1 MYKEEKR
8 QYVSKN
14 LLKSIF
20 YLVEVFSDNS
30 AKTLNFCTNTFE
42 ILLKKIGEV
51 VQILKKYLDV
61 FGKICPSFRHNSG
74 FCCFSGFLVTKT
86 GFLIKEKQ
94 GTVKKLSLYLCR
106 KLGMKKIMKKRTKGI
121 LKIAGISFGSLI
133 VLILIAITVAINF
146 VFTPSR
152 LTPVVLKTANQAL
165 NAKLEMKSVELTFF
179 STFPRFGLKLVDGS
193 LVSKVFSDTAW
204 QKTDSLLSFG
214 KCVVVVNPIDYL
226 INKKITL
233 NYLGLEDASVYA
245 YKSREGIA
253 NWDIV
258 ASDTTAVADTASS
271 GKTDLSGGI
280 DIRRVSLK
288 RANVIFDDRDT
299 RVYARL
305 TNAALN
311 LTASL
316 QKEHSKLAMR
326 FSNDNVLFW
335 QDGQLLV
342 NKVATDLKTSLDL
355 DRSTRTLTLND
366 ANISLNGTTFDV
378 KGTLKRDT
386 VRRALNVDIAY
397 ALHAPSLE
405 TVFNMIPES
414 VLKRESMEA
423 RGSVKMEGDVKG
435 WYGKQQMPAVT
446 LKVQIDKASA
456 KYDKLPYGIDNFTA
470 DFYAFVDL
478 MRKQPSYADLKIF
491 HFQGAHTDILAD
503 AKIMNLLED
512 PDITFNTKSKVDLT
526 ALAQAFPLQ
535 EGVTI
540 GGDLEADLRLKCRLS
555 SIKKQDLG
563 RIRLGGKLKMTNLQ
577 LRDVNKG
584 FEFASDASLN
594 FIGNDNLAARAEIN
608 KLVLQSKL
616 ANSNVEK
623 LTMSVKSTNPQDTT
637 RITDV
642 ECKFTLNRLKGNMGD
657 SLALF
662 CQKAD
667 ATVRLQ
673 PGKKN
678 PSMPQVSLSLSADT
692 MFCRAW
698 KTKMGVDRA
707 GFAVTAEKLHDSLW
721 IPKGIIG
728 FRRMRMSTPEFALP
742 IRMKKTSVTV
752 GNRMITLKNA
762 TCRVGHSDL
771 TATGAIYDL
780 YGTMKHHRPLRGKLE
795 VSSRNLDCNQLINS
809 LSFPEDTLQ
818 AEVDTTASSLELFV
832 IPKSLDFELQTNLKR
847 VKYDKMIFEDVR
859 GAVDIRNQA
868 VHLKGLSMK
877 GMDAQMNATL
887 VYRAQEKKQGYAGF
901 DFRLHK
907 INIAKLVEFAPSL
920 DTIVP
925 MLRSFQ
931 GVVDFEAAAEA
942 VLDSNLN
949 IKIPSLRSAVHIKGD
964 SLVLMDGETFAEIS
978 KMLMFK
984 NKERNMFDSISVNMT
999 IKDGNVTVYP
1009 FIVQID
1015 RYKAAVGGTQGL
1027 DMNFDY
1033 HISILKSP
1041 LPFKM
1046 GVNITGNLDKMKFKL
1061 GKAKYKDAVTSVEIR
1076 KVDSTRINMG
1086 RQIVNDF
1093 RQVMK
1098 RKPE

>member
-1 MYKEEKR
+1 
-8 QYVSKN
+8 
-14 LLKSIF
+14 
-20 YLVEVFSDNS
+20 
-30 AKTLNFCTNTFE
+30 
-42 ILLKKIGEV
+42 
-51 VQILKKYLDV
+51 
-61 FGKICPSFRHNSG
+61 
-74 FCCFSGFLVTKT
+74 
-86 GFLIKEKQ
+86 
-94 GTVKKLSLYLCR
+94 
-106 KLGMKKIMKKRTKGI
+106 MKKRTKGI

-133 VLILIAITVAINF
+133 AVVLIVIVIVTNF
-146 VFTPSR
+146 VFTPAR

-165 NAKLEMKSVELTFF
+165 NAKLDMKSVELTFF
-179 STFPRFGLKLVDGS
+179 STFPRFGLKLVDGH
-193 LVSKVFSDTAW
+193 LVSKVLNDTAW

-214 KCVVVVNPIDYL
+214 KCVVVINPLDYL
-226 INKKITL
+226 MERKVTL

-245 YKSREGIA
+245 FKNKDGIA

-258 ASDTTAVADTASS
+258 ASDTAEVEADTASAD
-271 GKTDLSGGI
+271 KQMLSGGI
-280 DIRRVSLK
+280 DIRRVALK

-305 TNAALN
+305 TNASLN

-316 QKEHSKLAMR
+316 HKEHSTLGLR
-326 FSNDNVLFW
+326 FANDNVLFW

-342 NKVATDLKTSLDL
+342 NKVATELKTSLDL
-355 DRSTRTLTLND
+355 DRRTRTLTLKD
-366 ANISLNGTTFDV
+366 ANISINGITFDV

-386 VRRALNVDIAY
+386 VQRALCIDMAY
-397 ALHAPSLE
+397 GLHAPSLE
-405 TVFNMIPES
+405 TVLNMIPES
-414 VLKRESMEA
+414 VLKREEMTA
-423 RGSVKMEGDVKG
+423 KGSVKMEGDVKG
-435 WYGKQQMPAVT
+435 WYGKEQMPAVT
-446 LKVQIDKASA
+446 LKVKIDKASA
-456 KYDKLPYGIDNFTA
+456 KYDKLPYGIDDFTA
-470 DFYAFVDL
+470 DFHAFVDL
-478 MRKQPSYADLKIF
+478 MRQQPSYADLKIF

-503 AKIMNLLED
+503 AKVTDLLGD
-512 PDITFNTKSKVDLT
+512 PDITFNTKSKADLT
-526 ALAQAFPLQ
+526 ALAKTFPLQ
-535 EGVTI
+535 DGVTI
-540 GGDLEADLRLKCRLS
+540 GGNLDADLHLKCRLS

-563 RIRLGGKLKMTNLQ
+563 RIRMAGKLELKNLS
-577 LRDVNKG
+577 LRDTNRD
-584 FEFASDASLN
+584 FEFTSDASLK
-594 FIGNDNLAARAEIN
+594 FMGNDNLAAQAEIN
-608 KLVLQSKL
+608 KLVLRSKL
-616 ANSNVEK
+616 GNSNVEK
-623 LTMSVKSTNPQDTT
+623 LTMTVKSTNPQDTT
-637 RITDV
+637 RIADM
-642 ECKFTLNRLKGNMGD
+642 ECKFLLNRLKGNMGD

-678 PSMPQVSLSLSADT
+678 PSMPQVALSLKADT
-692 MFCRAW
+692 MFCRAGQ
-698 KTKMGVDRA
+698 TKMGMDKA
-707 GFAVTAEKLHDSLW
+707 GFAVTAEKLRDSLW

-728 FRRMRMSTPEFALP
+728 FNRMKMSTPEFALP

-771 TATGAIYDL
+771 TATGVVYDL
-780 YGTMKHHRPLRGKLE
+780 YGTMKRHRPLRAKLE
-795 VSSRNLDCNQLINS
+795 ISSRNLDCNQIINS
-809 LSFPEDTLQ
+809 LNFPEDTLQ
-818 AEVDTTASSLELFV
+818 AEADTTSASLELFV
-832 IPKSLDFELQTNLKR
+832 IPKNLDFELQTNLKR
-847 VKYDKMIFEDVR
+847 VKYDNMVFEDVH

-868 VHLKGLSMK
+868 VHLKDLSMR

-887 VYRAQEKKQGYAGF
+887 VYRAREKKSGYAGF
-901 DFRLHK
+901 DFKLHK
-907 INIAKLVEFAPSL
+907 INIAKLVEFVPSL

-931 GVVDFEAAAEA
+931 GVVDFDAAAEA

-984 NKERNMFDSISVNMT
+984 NKKRNMFDSISVNMT
-999 IKDGNVTVYP
+999 VKDGNVTVYP

-1027 DMNFDY
+1027 DMNFSY

-1061 GKAKYKDAVTSVEIR
+1061 GKAKYKDAVTPVEIR

-1086 RQIVNDF
+1086 QQIVNDF
-1093 RQVMK
+1093 HRVMSW
-1098 RKPE
+1098 KPESE

>member
-1 MYKEEKR
+1 
-8 QYVSKN
+8 
-14 LLKSIF
+14 
-20 YLVEVFSDNS
+20 
-30 AKTLNFCTNTFE
+30 
-42 ILLKKIGEV
+42 
-51 VQILKKYLDV
+51 
-61 FGKICPSFRHNSG
+61 
-74 FCCFSGFLVTKT
+74 
-86 GFLIKEKQ
+86 
-94 GTVKKLSLYLCR
+94 
-106 KLGMKKIMKKRTKGI
+106 MKKRTKGI

-133 VLILIAITVAINF
+133 AVVLIVIVIVTNF
-146 VFTPSR
+146 VFTPAR

-165 NAKLEMKSVELTFF
+165 NAKLDMKSVELTFF
-179 STFPRFGLKLVDGS
+179 STFPRFGLKLVDGH
-193 LVSKVFSDTAW
+193 LVSKVLNDTAW

-214 KCVVVVNPIDYL
+214 KCVVVINPLDYL
-226 INKKITL
+226 MERKVTL

-245 YKSREGIA
+245 FKNKDGIA

-258 ASDTTAVADTASS
+258 ASDTAEGEADTASAD
-271 GKTDLSGGI
+271 KQMLSGGI
-280 DIRRVSLK
+280 DIRRVALK

-305 TNAALN
+305 TNASLN

-316 QKEHSKLAMR
+316 HKEHSTLGLR
-326 FSNDNVLFW
+326 FANDNVLFW

-342 NKVATDLKTSLDL
+342 NKVATELKTSLDL
-355 DRSTRTLTLND
+355 DRRTRTLTLKD
-366 ANISLNGTTFDV
+366 ANISINGITFDV

-386 VRRALNVDIAY
+386 VQRALCIDMAY
-397 ALHAPSLE
+397 GLHAPSLE
-405 TVFNMIPES
+405 TVLNMIPES
-414 VLKRESMEA
+414 VLKREEMTA
-423 RGSVKMEGDVKG
+423 KGSVKMEGDVKG
-435 WYGKQQMPAVT
+435 WYGKEQMPAVT
-446 LKVQIDKASA
+446 LKVKIDKASA
-456 KYDKLPYGIDNFTA
+456 KYDKLPYGIDDFTA
-470 DFYAFVDL
+470 DFHAFVDL
-478 MRKQPSYADLKIF
+478 MRQQPSYADLKIF

-503 AKIMNLLED
+503 AKVTDLLGD
-512 PDITFNTKSKVDLT
+512 PDITFNTKSKADLT
-526 ALAQAFPLQ
+526 ALAKTFPLQ
-535 EGVTI
+535 DGVTI
-540 GGDLEADLRLKCRLS
+540 GGNLDADLHLKCRLS

-563 RIRLGGKLKMTNLQ
+563 RIRMAGKLELKNLS
-577 LRDVNKG
+577 LRDTNRD
-584 FEFASDASLN
+584 FEFTSDASLK
-594 FIGNDNLAARAEIN
+594 FMGNDNLAAQAEIN
-608 KLVLQSKL
+608 KLVLRSKL
-616 ANSNVEK
+616 GNSNVEK
-623 LTMSVKSTNPQDTT
+623 LTMTVKSTNPQDTT
-637 RITDV
+637 RIADM
-642 ECKFTLNRLKGNMGD
+642 ECKFLLNRLKGNMGD

-678 PSMPQVSLSLSADT
+678 PSMPQVALSLKADT
-692 MFCRAW
+692 MFCRAGQ
-698 KTKMGVDRA
+698 TKMGMDKA
-707 GFAVTAEKLHDSLW
+707 GFAVTAEKLRDSLW

-728 FRRMRMSTPEFALP
+728 FNRMKMSTPEFALP

-771 TATGAIYDL
+771 TATGVVYDL
-780 YGTMKHHRPLRGKLE
+780 YGTMKRHRPLRAKLE
-795 VSSRNLDCNQLINS
+795 ISSRNLDCNQIINS
-809 LSFPEDTLQ
+809 LNFPEDTLQ
-818 AEVDTTASSLELFV
+818 AEADTTSASLELFV
-832 IPKSLDFELQTNLKR
+832 IPKNLDFELQTNLKR
-847 VKYDKMIFEDVR
+847 VKYDNMVFEDVH

-868 VHLKGLSMK
+868 VHLKDLSMR

-887 VYRAQEKKQGYAGF
+887 VYRAREKKSGYAGF
-901 DFRLHK
+901 DFKLHK
-907 INIAKLVEFAPSL
+907 INIAKLVEFVPSL

-931 GVVDFEAAAEA
+931 GVVDFDAAAEA

-984 NKERNMFDSISVNMT
+984 NKKRNMFDSISVNMT
-999 IKDGNVTVYP
+999 VKDGNVTVYP

-1027 DMNFDY
+1027 DMNFSY

-1061 GKAKYKDAVTSVEIR
+1061 GKAKYKDAVTPVEIR

-1086 RQIVNDF
+1086 QQIVNDF
-1093 RQVMK
+1093 HRVMS
-1098 RKPE
+1098 RKPESE

>member
-1 MYKEEKR
+1 M
-8 QYVSKN
+8 
-14 LLKSIF
+14 
-20 YLVEVFSDNS
+20 
-30 AKTLNFCTNTFE
+30 
-42 ILLKKIGEV
+42 
-51 VQILKKYLDV
+51 
-61 FGKICPSFRHNSG
+61 GKICPSFRHYSG
-74 FCCFSGFLVTKT
+74 FCCFRGFLVTKT

-106 KLGMKKIMKKRTKGI
+106 ELGMKKIMKKRTKGI

-245 YKSREGIA
+245 YKNREGIA

-366 ANISLNGTTFDV
+366 ANISLNGITFDV

-386 VRRALNVDIAY
+386 VRRTLNVDIAY

-584 FEFASDASLN
+584 FEFTSDASLN

-698 KTKMGVDRA
+698 KTKMGMDRA

-795 VSSRNLDCNQLINS
+795 ISSRNLDCNQLINS
-809 LSFPEDTLQ
+809 LNFPEDTLQ

-832 IPKSLDFELQTNLKR
+832 IPKNLDFELQTNLKR

-1061 GKAKYKDAVTSVEIR
+1061 GKAKYKDAVTPVEIR

>member
-20 YLVEVFSDNS
+20 YLAEVFSDNS

-61 FGKICPSFRHNSG
+61 LGKICPSFRHNSS
-74 FCCFSGFLVTKT
+74 FCCFRGFLVTKT

-94 GTVKKLSLYLCR
+94 STVKKLSLYLCR

-193 LVSKVFSDTAW
+193 LVSKVFCDTAW

-245 YKSREGIA
+245 YKNREGIA

-366 ANISLNGTTFDV
+366 ANISLNGITFDV

-386 VRRALNVDIAY
+386 VRRTLNVDIAY

-584 FEFASDASLN
+584 FEFTSDASLN

-698 KTKMGVDRA
+698 KTKMGMDRA

-795 VSSRNLDCNQLINS
+795 ISSRNLDCNQLINS
-809 LSFPEDTLQ
+809 LNFPEDTLQ

-1061 GKAKYKDAVTSVEIR
+1061 GKAKYKDAVTPVEIR

>member
-1 MYKEEKR
+1 M
-8 QYVSKN
+8 
-14 LLKSIF
+14 
-20 YLVEVFSDNS
+20 
-30 AKTLNFCTNTFE
+30 
-42 ILLKKIGEV
+42 
-51 VQILKKYLDV
+51 
-61 FGKICPSFRHNSG
+61 
-74 FCCFSGFLVTKT
+74 
-86 GFLIKEKQ
+86 
-94 GTVKKLSLYLCR
+94 KKLSLYLCQ

-133 VLILIAITVAINF
+133 ALILIAITVAINF

-204 QKTDSLLSFG
+204 QKTDSLLAFG

-233 NYLGLEDASVYA
+233 NYLGMEDASVYA

-258 ASDTTAVADTASS
+258 ASDTTAVADTVSS

-366 ANISLNGTTFDV
+366 ANISLNGITFDV
-378 KGTLKRDT
+378 KGTLNRDT

-423 RGSVKMEGDVKG
+423 KGSVKMEGDVKG

-456 KYDKLPYGIDNFTA
+456 KYEKLPYGIDNFTA

-584 FEFASDASLN
+584 FEFTSDASLN

-698 KTKMGVDRA
+698 KTKMGMDRA

-795 VSSRNLDCNQLINS
+795 ISSRNLDCNQLINS
-809 LSFPEDTLQ
+809 LNFPEDTLQ

-832 IPKSLDFELQTNLKR
+832 IPKNLDFELQTNLKR

-1061 GKAKYKDAVTSVEIR
+1061 GKAKYKDAVTPVEIR

>member
-1 MYKEEKR
+1 MYREEKR

-20 YLVEVFSDNS
+20 YLAEVFSDNS

-42 ILLKKIGEV
+42 ILLKEIGEV

-245 YKSREGIA
+245 YKNREGIA

-258 ASDTTAVADTASS
+258 ASDTTAVADTTSS

-366 ANISLNGTTFDV
+366 ANISLNGITFDV

-386 VRRALNVDIAY
+386 VRRTLNVDIAY

-456 KYDKLPYGIDNFTA
+456 KYEKLPYGIDNFTA

-584 FEFASDASLN
+584 FEFTSDASLN

-698 KTKMGVDRA
+698 KTKMGMDRA

-795 VSSRNLDCNQLINS
+795 ISSRNLDCNQLINS
-809 LSFPEDTLQ
+809 LNFPEDTLQ

-832 IPKSLDFELQTNLKR
+832 IPKNLDFELQTNLKR

-1061 GKAKYKDAVTSVEIR
+1061 GKAKYKDAVTPVEIR

>member
-1 MYKEEKR
+1 MYREEKR

-20 YLVEVFSDNS
+20 YLAEVFPDNS

-42 ILLKKIGEV
+42 ILLKKIGKV

-61 FGKICPSFRHNSG
+61 LGKICPSFRHYSG
-74 FCCFSGFLVTKT
+74 FCCFRGFLVTKT

-106 KLGMKKIMKKRTKGI
+106 ELGMKKIMKKRTKGI

-179 STFPRFGLKLVDGS
+179 FTFPRFGLKLVDGS

-245 YKSREGIA
+245 YKNREGIA

-366 ANISLNGTTFDV
+366 ANISLNGITFDV

-386 VRRALNVDIAY
+386 VRRTLNVDIAY

-584 FEFASDASLN
+584 FEFTSDASLN

-623 LTMSVKSTNPQDTT
+623 LTMSVKSTNSQDTT

-698 KTKMGVDRA
+698 KTKMGMDRA

-795 VSSRNLDCNQLINS
+795 ISSRNLDCNQLINS
-809 LSFPEDTLQ
+809 LNFPEDTLQ

-832 IPKSLDFELQTNLKR
+832 IPKNLDFELQTNLKR

-887 VYRAQEKKQGYAGF
+887 VYRAQEKKQGYVGF

-1061 GKAKYKDAVTSVEIR
+1061 GKAKYKDAVTPVEIR

>member
-1 MYKEEKR
+1 
-8 QYVSKN
+8 
-14 LLKSIF
+14 
-20 YLVEVFSDNS
+20 
-30 AKTLNFCTNTFE
+30 
-42 ILLKKIGEV
+42 
-51 VQILKKYLDV
+51 
-61 FGKICPSFRHNSG
+61 
-74 FCCFSGFLVTKT
+74 
-86 GFLIKEKQ
+86 
-94 GTVKKLSLYLCR
+94 
-106 KLGMKKIMKKRTKGI
+106 MKKRTKGI

-133 VLILIAITVAINF
+133 AVVLIVIVIVTNF
-146 VFTPSR
+146 VFTPAR

-165 NAKLEMKSVELTFF
+165 NAKLDMKSVELTFF
-179 STFPRFGLKLVDGS
+179 STFPRFGLKLVDGH
-193 LVSKVFSDTAW
+193 LVSKVLNDTAW

-214 KCVVVVNPIDYL
+214 KCVVVINPLDYL
-226 INKKITL
+226 MERKVTL

-245 YKSREGIA
+245 FKNKDGIA

-258 ASDTTAVADTASS
+258 ASDTAEVEADTASAD
-271 GKTDLSGGI
+271 KQMLSGGI
-280 DIRRVSLK
+280 DIRRVALK

-305 TNAALN
+305 TNASLN

-316 QKEHSKLAMR
+316 HKEHSTLGLR
-326 FSNDNVLFW
+326 FANDNVLFW

-342 NKVATDLKTSLDL
+342 NKVATELKTSLDL
-355 DRSTRTLTLND
+355 DRRTRTLTLKD
-366 ANISLNGTTFDV
+366 ANISINGITFDV

-386 VRRALNVDIAY
+386 VQRALCIDMAY
-397 ALHAPSLE
+397 GLHAPSLE
-405 TVFNMIPES
+405 TVLNMIPES
-414 VLKRESMEA
+414 VLKREEMTA
-423 RGSVKMEGDVKG
+423 KGSVKMEGDVKG
-435 WYGKQQMPAVT
+435 WYGKEQMPAVT
-446 LKVQIDKASA
+446 LKVKIDKASA
-456 KYDKLPYGIDNFTA
+456 KYDKLPYGIDDFTA
-470 DFYAFVDL
+470 DFHAFVDL
-478 MRKQPSYADLKIF
+478 MRQQPSYADLKIF

-503 AKIMNLLED
+503 AKVTDLLGD
-512 PDITFNTKSKVDLT
+512 PDITFNTKSKADLT
-526 ALAQAFPLQ
+526 ALAKTFPLQ
-535 EGVTI
+535 DGVTI
-540 GGDLEADLRLKCRLS
+540 GGNLDADLHLKCRLS

-563 RIRLGGKLKMTNLQ
+563 RIRMAGKLELKNLS
-577 LRDVNKG
+577 LRDTNRD
-584 FEFASDASLN
+584 FEFTSDASLK
-594 FIGNDNLAARAEIN
+594 FMGNDNLAAQAEIN
-608 KLVLQSKL
+608 KLVLRSKL
-616 ANSNVEK
+616 GNSNVEK
-623 LTMSVKSTNPQDTT
+623 LTMTVKSTNPQDTT
-637 RITDV
+637 RIADM
-642 ECKFTLNRLKGNMGD
+642 ECKFLLNRLKGNMGD

-678 PSMPQVSLSLSADT
+678 PSMPQVALSLKADT
-692 MFCRAW
+692 MFCRAGQ
-698 KTKMGVDRA
+698 TKMGMDKA
-707 GFAVTAEKLHDSLW
+707 GFAVTAEKLRDSLW

-728 FRRMRMSTPEFALP
+728 FNRMKMSTPEFALP

-771 TATGAIYDL
+771 TATGVVYDL
-780 YGTMKHHRPLRGKLE
+780 YGTMKRHRPLRAKLE
-795 VSSRNLDCNQLINS
+795 ISSRNLDCNQIINS
-809 LSFPEDTLQ
+809 LNFPEDTLQ
-818 AEVDTTASSLELFV
+818 AEADTTSASLELFV
-832 IPKSLDFELQTNLKR
+832 IPKNLDFELQTNLKR
-847 VKYDKMIFEDVR
+847 VKYDNMVFEDVH

-868 VHLKGLSMK
+868 VHLKDLSMR

-887 VYRAQEKKQGYAGF
+887 VYRAREKKSGYAGF
-901 DFRLHK
+901 DFKLHK
-907 INIAKLVEFAPSL
+907 INIAKLVEFVPSL

-931 GVVDFEAAAEA
+931 GVVDFDAAAEA

-984 NKERNMFDSISVNMT
+984 NKKRNMFDSISVNMT
-999 IKDGNVTVYP
+999 VKDGNVTVYP

-1027 DMNFDY
+1027 DMNFSY

-1061 GKAKYKDAVTSVEIR
+1061 GKAKYKDAVTPVEIR

-1086 RQIVNDF
+1086 QQIVNDF
-1093 RQVMK
+1093 HRVMS
-1098 RKPE
+1098 RKPESE

>member
-1 MYKEEKR
+1 
-8 QYVSKN
+8 
-14 LLKSIF
+14 
-20 YLVEVFSDNS
+20 
-30 AKTLNFCTNTFE
+30 
-42 ILLKKIGEV
+42 
-51 VQILKKYLDV
+51 
-61 FGKICPSFRHNSG
+61 
-74 FCCFSGFLVTKT
+74 
-86 GFLIKEKQ
+86 
-94 GTVKKLSLYLCR
+94 
-106 KLGMKKIMKKRTKGI
+106 MKKRTKGI

-193 LVSKVFSDTAW
+193 LVSKVFCDTAW

-366 ANISLNGTTFDV
+366 ANISLNGITFDV

-386 VRRALNVDIAY
+386 VRRTLNVDIAY

-584 FEFASDASLN
+584 FEFTSDASLN

-678 PSMPQVSLSLSADT
+678 PSMPQVSLSLNADT

-698 KTKMGVDRA
+698 KTKMGMDRA

-795 VSSRNLDCNQLINS
+795 ISSRNLDCNQLINS
-809 LSFPEDTLQ
+809 LNFPEDTLQ

-832 IPKSLDFELQTNLKR
+832 IPKNLDFELQTNLKR

-1061 GKAKYKDAVTSVEIR
+1061 GKAKYKDAVTPVEIR

>member
-1 MYKEEKR
+1 
-8 QYVSKN
+8 
-14 LLKSIF
+14 
-20 YLVEVFSDNS
+20 
-30 AKTLNFCTNTFE
+30 
-42 ILLKKIGEV
+42 
-51 VQILKKYLDV
+51 
-61 FGKICPSFRHNSG
+61 
-74 FCCFSGFLVTKT
+74 
-86 GFLIKEKQ
+86 
-94 GTVKKLSLYLCR
+94 
-106 KLGMKKIMKKRTKGI
+106 MKKRTKGI

-133 VLILIAITVAINF
+133 AVVLIVIVIVTNF
-146 VFTPSR
+146 VFTPAR

-165 NAKLEMKSVELTFF
+165 NAKLDMKSVELTFF
-179 STFPRFGLKLVDGS
+179 STFPRFGLKLVDGH
-193 LVSKVFSDTAW
+193 LVSKVLNDTAW

-214 KCVVVVNPIDYL
+214 KCVVVINPLDYL
-226 INKKITL
+226 MERKVTL

-245 YKSREGIA
+245 FKNKDGIA

-258 ASDTTAVADTASS
+258 ASDTAEVEADTASAD
-271 GKTDLSGGI
+271 KQMLSGGI
-280 DIRRVSLK
+280 DIRRVALK

-305 TNAALN
+305 TNASLN

-316 QKEHSKLAMR
+316 HKEHSTLGLR
-326 FSNDNVLFW
+326 FANDNVLFW

-342 NKVATDLKTSLDL
+342 NKVATELKTSLDL
-355 DRSTRTLTLND
+355 DRRTRTLTLKD
-366 ANISLNGTTFDV
+366 ANISINGITFDV

-386 VRRALNVDIAY
+386 VQRALCIDMAY
-397 ALHAPSLE
+397 GLHAPSLE
-405 TVFNMIPES
+405 TVLNMIPES
-414 VLKRESMEA
+414 VLKHEEMTA
-423 RGSVKMEGDVKG
+423 KGSVKMEGDVKG
-435 WYGKQQMPAVT
+435 WYGKEQMPAVT
-446 LKVQIDKASA
+446 LKVKIDKASA
-456 KYDKLPYGIDNFTA
+456 KYDKLPYGIDDFTA
-470 DFYAFVDL
+470 DFHAFVDL
-478 MRKQPSYADLKIF
+478 MRRQPSYADLKIF

-503 AKIMNLLED
+503 AKVTDLLGD
-512 PDITFNTKSKVDLT
+512 PDITFNTKSKADLT
-526 ALAQAFPLQ
+526 ALAKTFPLQ
-535 EGVTI
+535 DGVTI
-540 GGDLEADLRLKCRLS
+540 GGNLDADLHLKCRLS

-563 RIRLGGKLKMTNLQ
+563 RIRMAGKLELKNLS
-577 LRDVNKG
+577 LRDTNRD
-584 FEFASDASLN
+584 FEFTSDASLK
-594 FIGNDNLAARAEIN
+594 FVGNDNLAAQAEIN
-608 KLVLQSKL
+608 KLVLRSKL
-616 ANSNVEK
+616 GNSNVEK
-623 LTMSVKSTNPQDTT
+623 LTMTVKSTNPQDTT
-637 RITDV
+637 RIADM
-642 ECKFTLNRLKGNMGD
+642 ECKFLLNRLKGNMGD

-678 PSMPQVSLSLSADT
+678 PSMPQVALSLKADT
-692 MFCRAW
+692 MFCRAGQ
-698 KTKMGVDRA
+698 TKMGMDKA
-707 GFAVTAEKLHDSLW
+707 GFAVTAEKLRDSLW

-728 FRRMRMSTPEFALP
+728 FNRMKMSTPEFALP

-771 TATGAIYDL
+771 TATGVVYDL
-780 YGTMKHHRPLRGKLE
+780 YGTMKRHRPLRAKLE
-795 VSSRNLDCNQLINS
+795 ISSRNLDCNQIINS
-809 LSFPEDTLQ
+809 LNFPEDTLQ
-818 AEVDTTASSLELFV
+818 AEADTTSASLELFV
-832 IPKSLDFELQTNLKR
+832 IPKNLDFELQTNLKR
-847 VKYDKMIFEDVR
+847 VKYDNMVFEDVH

-868 VHLKGLSMK
+868 VHLKDLSMR

-887 VYRAQEKKQGYAGF
+887 VYRAREKKSGYAGF
-901 DFRLHK
+901 DFKLHK
-907 INIAKLVEFAPSL
+907 INIAKLVEFVPSL

-931 GVVDFEAAAEA
+931 GVVDFDAAAEA

-984 NKERNMFDSISVNMT
+984 NKKRNMFDSISVNMT
-999 IKDGNVTVYP
+999 VKDGNVTVYP

-1027 DMNFDY
+1027 DMNFSY

-1061 GKAKYKDAVTSVEIR
+1061 GKAKYKDAVTPVEIR

-1086 RQIVNDF
+1086 QQIVNDF
-1093 RQVMK
+1093 HRVMS
-1098 RKPE
+1098 RKPESE

>member
-20 YLVEVFSDNS
+20 YLAEVFSDNS

-42 ILLKKIGEV
+42 ILLKEIGEV

-245 YKSREGIA
+245 YKNREGIA

-258 ASDTTAVADTASS
+258 ASDTTAVADTTSS

-366 ANISLNGTTFDV
+366 ANISLNGITFDV

-386 VRRALNVDIAY
+386 VRRTLNVDIAY

-456 KYDKLPYGIDNFTA
+456 KYEKLPYGIDNFTA

-512 PDITFNTKSKVDLT
+512 PDITFNTKLKVDLT

-584 FEFASDASLN
+584 FEFTSDASLN

-698 KTKMGVDRA
+698 KTKMGMDRA

-795 VSSRNLDCNQLINS
+795 ISSRNLDCNQLINS
-809 LSFPEDTLQ
+809 LNFPEDTLQ

-832 IPKSLDFELQTNLKR
+832 IPKNLDFELQTNLKR

-1061 GKAKYKDAVTSVEIR
+1061 GKAKYKDAVTPVEIR

>member
-1 MYKEEKR
+1 M
-8 QYVSKN
+8 
-14 LLKSIF
+14 
-20 YLVEVFSDNS
+20 
-30 AKTLNFCTNTFE
+30 
-42 ILLKKIGEV
+42 
-51 VQILKKYLDV
+51 
-61 FGKICPSFRHNSG
+61 
-74 FCCFSGFLVTKT
+74 
-86 GFLIKEKQ
+86 
-94 GTVKKLSLYLCR
+94 KKLSLYLCR
-106 KLGMKKIMKKRTKGI
+106 ELGMKKIMKKRTKGI

-245 YKSREGIA
+245 YKNREGIA

-366 ANISLNGTTFDV
+366 ANISLNGITFDV

-386 VRRALNVDIAY
+386 VRRTLNVDIAY

-584 FEFASDASLN
+584 FEFTSDASLN

-698 KTKMGVDRA
+698 KTKMGMDRA

-795 VSSRNLDCNQLINS
+795 ISSRNLDCNQLINS
-809 LSFPEDTLQ
+809 LNFPEETLQ

-832 IPKSLDFELQTNLKR
+832 IPKNLDFELQTNLKR

-1061 GKAKYKDAVTSVEIR
+1061 GKAKYKDAVTPVEIR

>member
-1 MYKEEKR
+1 MFLER
-8 QYVSKN
+8 FAQV
-14 LLKSIF
+14 LDIIPAF
-20 YLVEVFSDNS
+20 
-30 AKTLNFCTNTFE
+30 
-42 ILLKKIGEV
+42 V
-51 VQILKKYLDV
+51 V
-61 FGKICPSFRHNSG
+61 
-74 FCCFSGFLVTKT
+74 FSGFLVTKT

-121 LKIAGISFGSLI
+121 LKIAGISFSSLI

-245 YKSREGIA
+245 YKNREGIA

-366 ANISLNGTTFDV
+366 ANISLNGITFDV

-386 VRRALNVDIAY
+386 VRRTLNVDIAY

-584 FEFASDASLN
+584 FEFTSDASLN

-698 KTKMGVDRA
+698 KTKMGMDRA

-795 VSSRNLDCNQLINS
+795 ISSRNLDCNQLINS
-809 LSFPEDTLQ
+809 LNFPEDTLQ

-832 IPKSLDFELQTNLKR
+832 IPKNLDFELQTNLKR

-1061 GKAKYKDAVTSVEIR
+1061 GKAKYKDAVTPVEIR

>member
-1 MYKEEKR
+1 
-8 QYVSKN
+8 
-14 LLKSIF
+14 
-20 YLVEVFSDNS
+20 
-30 AKTLNFCTNTFE
+30 
-42 ILLKKIGEV
+42 
-51 VQILKKYLDV
+51 
-61 FGKICPSFRHNSG
+61 
-74 FCCFSGFLVTKT
+74 
-86 GFLIKEKQ
+86 
-94 GTVKKLSLYLCR
+94 
-106 KLGMKKIMKKRTKGI
+106 MKKRTKGI

-133 VLILIAITVAINF
+133 AVVLIVIVIVTNF
-146 VFTPSR
+146 VFTPAR

-165 NAKLEMKSVELTFF
+165 NAKLDMKSVELTFF
-179 STFPRFGLKLVDGS
+179 STFPRFGLKLVDGH
-193 LVSKVFSDTAW
+193 LVSKVLNDTAW

-214 KCVVVVNPIDYL
+214 KCVVVINPLDYL
-226 INKKITL
+226 MERKVTL

-245 YKSREGIA
+245 FKNKDGIA

-258 ASDTTAVADTASS
+258 ASDTAEVEADTASAD
-271 GKTDLSGGI
+271 KQMLSGGI
-280 DIRRVSLK
+280 DIRRVALK

-305 TNAALN
+305 TNASLN

-316 QKEHSKLAMR
+316 HKEHSTLGLR
-326 FSNDNVLFW
+326 FANDNVLFW

-342 NKVATDLKTSLDL
+342 NKVATELRTSLDL
-355 DRSTRTLTLND
+355 DRRTRTLTLKD
-366 ANISLNGTTFDV
+366 ANISINGITFDV

-386 VRRALNVDIAY
+386 VQRALCIDMAY
-397 ALHAPSLE
+397 GLHAPSLE
-405 TVFNMIPES
+405 TVLNMIPES
-414 VLKRESMEA
+414 VLKREEMTA
-423 RGSVKMEGDVKG
+423 KGSVKMEGDVKG
-435 WYGKQQMPAVT
+435 WYGKEQMPTVT
-446 LKVQIDKASA
+446 LKVKIDKASA
-456 KYDKLPYGIDNFTA
+456 KYDKLPYGIDDFTA
-470 DFYAFVDL
+470 DFHAFVDL
-478 MRKQPSYADLKIF
+478 MRRQPSYADLKIF

-503 AKIMNLLED
+503 AKVTDLLGD
-512 PDITFNTKSKVDLT
+512 PDITFNTKSKADLT
-526 ALAQAFPLQ
+526 ALAKTFPLQ
-535 EGVTI
+535 DGVTI
-540 GGDLEADLRLKCRLS
+540 GGNLDADLHLKCRLS

-563 RIRLGGKLKMTNLQ
+563 RIRMAGKLELKNLS
-577 LRDVNKG
+577 LRDTNRD
-584 FEFASDASLN
+584 FEFTSDASLK
-594 FIGNDNLAARAEIN
+594 FMGNDNLAAQAEIN
-608 KLVLQSKL
+608 KLVLRSKL
-616 ANSNVEK
+616 GNSNVEK
-623 LTMSVKSTNPQDTT
+623 LTMTVKSTNPQDTT
-637 RITDV
+637 RIADM
-642 ECKFTLNRLKGNMGD
+642 ECKFLLNRLKGNMGD

-678 PSMPQVSLSLSADT
+678 PSMPQVALSLKADT
-692 MFCRAW
+692 MFCRAGQ
-698 KTKMGVDRA
+698 TKMGMDKA
-707 GFAVTAEKLHDSLW
+707 GFAVTAEKLRDSLW

-728 FRRMRMSTPEFALP
+728 FNRMKMSTPEFALP

-771 TATGAIYDL
+771 TATGVVYDL
-780 YGTMKHHRPLRGKLE
+780 YGTMKRHRPLRAKLE
-795 VSSRNLDCNQLINS
+795 ISSRNLDCNQIINS
-809 LSFPEDTLQ
+809 LNFPEDTLQ
-818 AEVDTTASSLELFV
+818 AEADTTSASLELFV
-832 IPKSLDFELQTNLKR
+832 IPKNLDFELQTNLKR
-847 VKYDKMIFEDVR
+847 VKYDNMVFEDVH

-868 VHLKGLSMK
+868 VHLKDLSMR

-887 VYRAQEKKQGYAGF
+887 VYRAREKKSGYAGF
-901 DFRLHK
+901 DFKLHK
-907 INIAKLVEFAPSL
+907 INIAKLVEFVPSL

-931 GVVDFEAAAEA
+931 GVVDFDAAAEA

-984 NKERNMFDSISVNMT
+984 NKKRNMFDSISVNMT
-999 IKDGNVTVYP
+999 VKDGNVTVYP

-1027 DMNFDY
+1027 DMNFSY

-1061 GKAKYKDAVTSVEIR
+1061 GKAKYKDAVTPVEIR

-1086 RQIVNDF
+1086 QQIVNDF
-1093 RQVMK
+1093 HRVMS
-1098 RKPE
+1098 RKPESE

>member
-1 MYKEEKR
+1 M
-8 QYVSKN
+8 
-14 LLKSIF
+14 
-20 YLVEVFSDNS
+20 
-30 AKTLNFCTNTFE
+30 
-42 ILLKKIGEV
+42 
-51 VQILKKYLDV
+51 
-61 FGKICPSFRHNSG
+61 
-74 FCCFSGFLVTKT
+74 
-86 GFLIKEKQ
+86 
-94 GTVKKLSLYLCR
+94 KKLSLYLCR
-106 KLGMKKIMKKRTKGI
+106 ELGMKKIMKKRTKGI

-245 YKSREGIA
+245 YKNREGIA

-366 ANISLNGTTFDV
+366 ANISLNGITFDV
-378 KGTLKRDT
+378 KGTLKRDI
-386 VRRALNVDIAY
+386 VRRAINVDIAY

-584 FEFASDASLN
+584 FEFTSDASLN

-637 RITDV
+637 RITDI

-698 KTKMGVDRA
+698 KTKMGMDRA

-728 FRRMRMSTPEFALP
+728 FRRMSMSTPEFALP

-762 TCRVGHSDL
+762 TCQVGHSDL

-795 VSSRNLDCNQLINS
+795 ISSRNLDCNQLINS
-809 LSFPEDTLQ
+809 LNFPEDTLQ

-832 IPKSLDFELQTNLKR
+832 IPKNLDFELQTNLKR

-1061 GKAKYKDAVTSVEIR
+1061 GKAKYKDAVTPVEIR

>member
-61 FGKICPSFRHNSG
+61 FGKISPSFRHNSS
-74 FCCFSGFLVTKT
+74 FCCFRGFLVTQT

-193 LVSKVFSDTAW
+193 LVSKVFCDTAW

-258 ASDTTAVADTASS
+258 ASDTTAVADTTSS

-316 QKEHSKLAMR
+316 QKEHSKLAMH

-366 ANISLNGTTFDV
+366 ANISLNGITFDV

-386 VRRALNVDIAY
+386 VRRTLNVDIAY

-584 FEFASDASLN
+584 FEFTSDASLN

-698 KTKMGVDRA
+698 KTKMGMDRA

-795 VSSRNLDCNQLINS
+795 ISSRNLDCNQLINS
-809 LSFPEDTLQ
+809 LNFPEDTLQ

-832 IPKSLDFELQTNLKR
+832 IPKNLDFELQTNLKR

-887 VYRAQEKKQGYAGF
+887 VYRAQEKKQGYVGF

-1061 GKAKYKDAVTSVEIR
+1061 GKAKYKDAVTPVEIR

>member
-1 MYKEEKR
+1 
-8 QYVSKN
+8 
-14 LLKSIF
+14 
-20 YLVEVFSDNS
+20 
-30 AKTLNFCTNTFE
+30 
-42 ILLKKIGEV
+42 
-51 VQILKKYLDV
+51 
-61 FGKICPSFRHNSG
+61 
-74 FCCFSGFLVTKT
+74 
-86 GFLIKEKQ
+86 
-94 GTVKKLSLYLCR
+94 
-106 KLGMKKIMKKRTKGI
+106 MKKRTKGI

-133 VLILIAITVAINF
+133 AVVLIVIVIVTNF
-146 VFTPSR
+146 VFTPAR

-165 NAKLEMKSVELTFF
+165 NAKLDMKSVELTFF
-179 STFPRFGLKLVDGS
+179 STFPRFGLKLVDGH
-193 LVSKVFSDTAW
+193 LVSKVLNDTAW

-214 KCVVVVNPIDYL
+214 KCVVVINPLDYL
-226 INKKITL
+226 MERKVTL

-245 YKSREGIA
+245 FKNKDGIA

-258 ASDTTAVADTASS
+258 ASDTAEVEADTASAD
-271 GKTDLSGGI
+271 KQMLSGGI
-280 DIRRVSLK
+280 DIRRVALK

-305 TNAALN
+305 TNASLN

-316 QKEHSKLAMR
+316 HKEHSTLGLR
-326 FSNDNVLFW
+326 FANDNVLFW

-342 NKVATDLKTSLDL
+342 NKVATELKTSLDL
-355 DRSTRTLTLND
+355 DRRTRTLTLKD
-366 ANISLNGTTFDV
+366 ANISINGITFDV

-386 VRRALNVDIAY
+386 VQRALCIDMAY
-397 ALHAPSLE
+397 GLHAPSLE
-405 TVFNMIPES
+405 TVLNMIPES
-414 VLKRESMEA
+414 VLKREEMTA
-423 RGSVKMEGDVKG
+423 KGSVKMEGDVKG
-435 WYGKQQMPAVT
+435 WYGKEQMPAVT
-446 LKVQIDKASA
+446 LKVKIDKASA
-456 KYDKLPYGIDNFTA
+456 KYDKLPYGIDDFTA
-470 DFYAFVDL
+470 DFHAFVDL
-478 MRKQPSYADLKIF
+478 MRRQPSYADLKIF

-503 AKIMNLLED
+503 AKVTDLLGD
-512 PDITFNTKSKVDLT
+512 PDITFNTKSKADLT
-526 ALAQAFPLQ
+526 ALAKTFPLQ
-535 EGVTI
+535 DGVTI
-540 GGDLEADLRLKCRLS
+540 GGNLDADLHLKCRLS

-563 RIRLGGKLKMTNLQ
+563 RIRMAGKLELKNLS
-577 LRDVNKG
+577 LRDTNRD
-584 FEFASDASLN
+584 FEFTSDASLK
-594 FIGNDNLAARAEIN
+594 FMGNDNLAAQAEIN
-608 KLVLQSKL
+608 KLVLRSKL
-616 ANSNVEK
+616 GNSNVEK
-623 LTMSVKSTNPQDTT
+623 LTMTVKSTNPQDTT
-637 RITDV
+637 RIADM
-642 ECKFTLNRLKGNMGD
+642 ECKFLLNRLKGNMGD

-678 PSMPQVSLSLSADT
+678 PSMPQVALSLKADT
-692 MFCRAW
+692 MFCRAGQ
-698 KTKMGVDRA
+698 TKMGMDKA
-707 GFAVTAEKLHDSLW
+707 GFAVTAEKLRDSLW

-728 FRRMRMSTPEFALP
+728 FNRMKMSTPEFALP

-771 TATGAIYDL
+771 TATGVVYDL
-780 YGTMKHHRPLRGKLE
+780 YGTMKRHRPLRAKLE
-795 VSSRNLDCNQLINS
+795 ISSRNLDSNQIINS
-809 LSFPEDTLQ
+809 LNFPEDTLQ
-818 AEVDTTASSLELFV
+818 AEADTTSASLELFV
-832 IPKSLDFELQTNLKR
+832 IPKNLDFELQTNLKR
-847 VKYDKMIFEDVR
+847 VKYDNMVFEDVH

-868 VHLKGLSMK
+868 VHLKDLSMR

-887 VYRAQEKKQGYAGF
+887 VYRAREKKSGYAGF
-901 DFRLHK
+901 DFKLHK
-907 INIAKLVEFAPSL
+907 INIAKLVEFVPSL

-931 GVVDFEAAAEA
+931 GVVDFDAAAEA

-984 NKERNMFDSISVNMT
+984 NKKRNMFDSISVNMT
-999 IKDGNVTVYP
+999 VKDGNVTVYP

-1027 DMNFDY
+1027 DMNFSY

-1061 GKAKYKDAVTSVEIR
+1061 GKAKYKDAVTPVEIR

-1086 RQIVNDF
+1086 QQIVNDF
-1093 RQVMK
+1093 HRVMS
-1098 RKPE
+1098 RKPESE

>member
-1 MYKEEKR
+1 
-8 QYVSKN
+8 
-14 LLKSIF
+14 
-20 YLVEVFSDNS
+20 
-30 AKTLNFCTNTFE
+30 
-42 ILLKKIGEV
+42 
-51 VQILKKYLDV
+51 
-61 FGKICPSFRHNSG
+61 
-74 FCCFSGFLVTKT
+74 
-86 GFLIKEKQ
+86 
-94 GTVKKLSLYLCR
+94 
-106 KLGMKKIMKKRTKGI
+106 MKKRTKGI

-133 VLILIAITVAINF
+133 AVVLIVIVIVTNF
-146 VFTPSR
+146 VFTPAR

-165 NAKLEMKSVELTFF
+165 NAKLDMKSVELTFF
-179 STFPRFGLKLVDGS
+179 STFPRFGLKLVDGH
-193 LVSKVFSDTAW
+193 LVSKVLNDTAW

-214 KCVVVVNPIDYL
+214 KCVVVINPLDYL
-226 INKKITL
+226 MERKVTL

-245 YKSREGIA
+245 FKNKDGIA

-258 ASDTTAVADTASS
+258 ASDTAEVEADTASAD
-271 GKTDLSGGI
+271 KQMLSGGI
-280 DIRRVSLK
+280 DIRRVALK

-305 TNAALN
+305 TNASLN

-316 QKEHSKLAMR
+316 HKEHSTLGLR
-326 FSNDNVLFW
+326 FANDNVLFW

-342 NKVATDLKTSLDL
+342 NKVATELKTSLDL
-355 DRSTRTLTLND
+355 DRRTRTLTLKD
-366 ANISLNGTTFDV
+366 ANISINGITFDV

-386 VRRALNVDIAY
+386 VQRALCIDMAY
-397 ALHAPSLE
+397 GLHAPSLE
-405 TVFNMIPES
+405 TVLNMIPES
-414 VLKRESMEA
+414 VLKREEMTA
-423 RGSVKMEGDVKG
+423 KGSVKMEGDVKG
-435 WYGKQQMPAVT
+435 WYGKEQMPAVT
-446 LKVQIDKASA
+446 LKVKIDKASA
-456 KYDKLPYGIDNFTA
+456 KYDKLPYGIDDFTA
-470 DFYAFVDL
+470 DFHAFVDL
-478 MRKQPSYADLKIF
+478 MRRQPSYADLKIF

-503 AKIMNLLED
+503 AKATDLLGD
-512 PDITFNTKSKVDLT
+512 PDITFNTKSKADLT
-526 ALAQAFPLQ
+526 ALAKTFPLQ
-535 EGVTI
+535 DGVTI
-540 GGDLEADLRLKCRLS
+540 GGNLDADLHLKCRLS

-563 RIRLGGKLKMTNLQ
+563 RIRMAGKLELKNLS
-577 LRDVNKG
+577 LRDTNRD
-584 FEFASDASLN
+584 FEFTSDASLK
-594 FIGNDNLAARAEIN
+594 FMGNDNLAAQAEIN
-608 KLVLQSKL
+608 KLVLRSKL
-616 ANSNVEK
+616 GNSNVEK
-623 LTMSVKSTNPQDTT
+623 LTMTVKSTNPQDTT
-637 RITDV
+637 RIADM
-642 ECKFTLNRLKGNMGD
+642 ECKFLLNRLKGNMGD

-678 PSMPQVSLSLSADT
+678 PSMPQVALSLKADT
-692 MFCRAW
+692 MFCRAGQ
-698 KTKMGVDRA
+698 TKMGMDKA
-707 GFAVTAEKLHDSLW
+707 GFAVTAEKLRDSLW

-728 FRRMRMSTPEFALP
+728 FNRMKMSTPEFALP

-771 TATGAIYDL
+771 TATGVVYDL
-780 YGTMKHHRPLRGKLE
+780 YGTMKRHRPLRAKLE
-795 VSSRNLDCNQLINS
+795 ISSRNLDCNQIINS
-809 LSFPEDTLQ
+809 LNFPEDTLQ
-818 AEVDTTASSLELFV
+818 AEADTTSASLELFV
-832 IPKSLDFELQTNLKR
+832 IPKNLDFELQTNLKR
-847 VKYDKMIFEDVR
+847 VKYDNMVFEDVH

-868 VHLKGLSMK
+868 VHLKDLSMR

-887 VYRAQEKKQGYAGF
+887 VYRAREKKSGYAGF
-901 DFRLHK
+901 DFKLHK
-907 INIAKLVEFAPSL
+907 INIAKLVEFVPSL

-931 GVVDFEAAAEA
+931 GVVDFDAAAEA

-984 NKERNMFDSISVNMT
+984 NKKRNMFDSISVNMT
-999 IKDGNVTVYP
+999 VKDGNVTVYP

-1027 DMNFDY
+1027 DMNFSY

-1061 GKAKYKDAVTSVEIR
+1061 GKAKYKDAVTPVEIR

-1086 RQIVNDF
+1086 QQIVNDF
-1093 RQVMK
+1093 HRVMS
-1098 RKPE
+1098 RKPESE

>member
-1 MYKEEKR
+1 
-8 QYVSKN
+8 
-14 LLKSIF
+14 
-20 YLVEVFSDNS
+20 
-30 AKTLNFCTNTFE
+30 
-42 ILLKKIGEV
+42 
-51 VQILKKYLDV
+51 
-61 FGKICPSFRHNSG
+61 
-74 FCCFSGFLVTKT
+74 
-86 GFLIKEKQ
+86 
-94 GTVKKLSLYLCR
+94 
-106 KLGMKKIMKKRTKGI
+106 MKKRTKGI

-133 VLILIAITVAINF
+133 AVVLIVIVIVTNF
-146 VFTPSR
+146 VFTPAR

-165 NAKLEMKSVELTFF
+165 NAKLDMKSVELTFF
-179 STFPRFGLKLVDGS
+179 STFPRFGLKLVDGH
-193 LVSKVFSDTAW
+193 LVSKVLNDTAW

-214 KCVVVVNPIDYL
+214 KCVVVINPLDYL
-226 INKKITL
+226 MERKVTL

-245 YKSREGIA
+245 FKNKDGIA

-258 ASDTTAVADTASS
+258 ASDTAEVEADTASAD
-271 GKTDLSGGI
+271 KQMLSGGI
-280 DIRRVSLK
+280 DIRRVALK

-305 TNAALN
+305 TNASLN

-316 QKEHSKLAMR
+316 HKEHSTLGLR
-326 FSNDNVLFW
+326 FANDNVLFW

-342 NKVATDLKTSLDL
+342 NKVATELRTSLDL
-355 DRSTRTLTLND
+355 DRRTRTLTLKD
-366 ANISLNGTTFDV
+366 ANISINGITFDV

-386 VRRALNVDIAY
+386 VQRALCIDMAY
-397 ALHAPSLE
+397 GLHAPSLE
-405 TVFNMIPES
+405 TVLNMIPES
-414 VLKRESMEA
+414 VLKREEMTA
-423 RGSVKMEGDVKG
+423 KGSVKMEGDVKG
-435 WYGKQQMPAVT
+435 WYGKEQMPAVT
-446 LKVQIDKASA
+446 LKVKIDKASA
-456 KYDKLPYGIDNFTA
+456 KYDKLPYGIDDFTA
-470 DFYAFVDL
+470 DFHAFVDL
-478 MRKQPSYADLKIF
+478 MRRQPSYADLKIF

-503 AKIMNLLED
+503 AKVTDLLGD
-512 PDITFNTKSKVDLT
+512 PDITFNTKSKADLT
-526 ALAQAFPLQ
+526 ALVKTFPLQ
-535 EGVTI
+535 DGVTI
-540 GGDLEADLRLKCRLS
+540 GGNLDADLHLKCRLS

-563 RIRLGGKLKMTNLQ
+563 RIRMAGKLELKNLS
-577 LRDVNKG
+577 LRDTNRD
-584 FEFASDASLN
+584 FEFTSDASLK
-594 FIGNDNLAARAEIN
+594 FMGNDNLAAQAEIN
-608 KLVLQSKL
+608 KLVLRSKL
-616 ANSNVEK
+616 GNSNVEK
-623 LTMSVKSTNPQDTT
+623 LTMTVKSTNPQDTT
-637 RITDV
+637 RIADM
-642 ECKFTLNRLKGNMGD
+642 ECKFLLNRLKGNMGD

-678 PSMPQVSLSLSADT
+678 PSMPQVALSLKADT
-692 MFCRAW
+692 MFCRAGQ
-698 KTKMGVDRA
+698 TKMGMDKA
-707 GFAVTAEKLHDSLW
+707 GFAVTAEKLRDSLW

-728 FRRMRMSTPEFALP
+728 FNRMKMSTPEFALP

-771 TATGAIYDL
+771 TATGVVYDL
-780 YGTMKHHRPLRGKLE
+780 YGTMKRHRPLRAKLE
-795 VSSRNLDCNQLINS
+795 ISSRNLDCNQIINS
-809 LSFPEDTLQ
+809 LNFPEDTLQ
-818 AEVDTTASSLELFV
+818 AEADTTSASLELFV
-832 IPKSLDFELQTNLKR
+832 IPKNLDFELQTNLKR
-847 VKYDKMIFEDVR
+847 VKYDNMVFEDVH

-868 VHLKGLSMK
+868 VHLKDLSMR

-887 VYRAQEKKQGYAGF
+887 VYRAREKKSGYAGF
-901 DFRLHK
+901 DFKLHK
-907 INIAKLVEFAPSL
+907 INIAKLVEFVPSL

-931 GVVDFEAAAEA
+931 GVVDFDAAAEA

-984 NKERNMFDSISVNMT
+984 NKKRNMFDSISVNMT
-999 IKDGNVTVYP
+999 VKDGNVTVYP

-1027 DMNFDY
+1027 DMNFSY

-1061 GKAKYKDAVTSVEIR
+1061 GKAKYKDAVTPVEIR

-1086 RQIVNDF
+1086 QQIVNDF
-1093 RQVMK
+1093 HRVMS
-1098 RKPE
+1098 RKPESE

>member
-1 MYKEEKR
+1 MYREEKR

-20 YLVEVFSDNS
+20 YLAEVFSDNS

-42 ILLKKIGEV
+42 ILLKEIGEV

-245 YKSREGIA
+245 YKNREGIA

-258 ASDTTAVADTASS
+258 ASDTTAVADTTSS

-366 ANISLNGTTFDV
+366 ANISLNGITFDV

-386 VRRALNVDIAY
+386 VRRTLNVDIAY

-456 KYDKLPYGIDNFTA
+456 KYEKLPYGIDNFTA

-584 FEFASDASLN
+584 FEFTSDASLN

-698 KTKMGVDRA
+698 KTKMGMDRA

-721 IPKGIIG
+721 IPKGVIG

-795 VSSRNLDCNQLINS
+795 ISSRNLDCNQLINS
-809 LSFPEDTLQ
+809 LNFPEDTLQ

-832 IPKSLDFELQTNLKR
+832 IPKNLDFELQTNLKR

-1061 GKAKYKDAVTSVEIR
+1061 GKAKYKDAVTPVEIR

>member
-1 MYKEEKR
+1 
-8 QYVSKN
+8 
-14 LLKSIF
+14 
-20 YLVEVFSDNS
+20 
-30 AKTLNFCTNTFE
+30 
-42 ILLKKIGEV
+42 
-51 VQILKKYLDV
+51 
-61 FGKICPSFRHNSG
+61 
-74 FCCFSGFLVTKT
+74 
-86 GFLIKEKQ
+86 
-94 GTVKKLSLYLCR
+94 
-106 KLGMKKIMKKRTKGI
+106 MKKRTKGI

-133 VLILIAITVAINF
+133 AVILIVIVIVTNF
-146 VFTPSR
+146 VFTPAR

-165 NAKLEMKSVELTFF
+165 NAKLDMKSVELTFF
-179 STFPRFGLKLVDGS
+179 STFPRFGLKLVDGH
-193 LVSKVFSDTAW
+193 LVSKVLNDTAW

-214 KCVVVVNPIDYL
+214 KCVVVINPLDYL
-226 INKKITL
+226 MERKVTL

-245 YKSREGIA
+245 FKNKDGIA

-258 ASDTTAVADTASS
+258 ASDTAEVEADTASAD
-271 GKTDLSGGI
+271 KQMLSGGI
-280 DIRRVSLK
+280 DIRRVALK

-305 TNAALN
+305 TNASLN

-316 QKEHSKLAMR
+316 HKEHSTLGLR
-326 FSNDNVLFW
+326 FANDNVLFW

-342 NKVATDLKTSLDL
+342 NKVATELKTSLDL
-355 DRSTRTLTLND
+355 DRRTRTLTLKD
-366 ANISLNGTTFDV
+366 ANISINGITFDV

-386 VRRALNVDIAY
+386 VQRALCIDMAY
-397 ALHAPSLE
+397 GLHAPSLE
-405 TVFNMIPES
+405 TVLNMIPES
-414 VLKRESMEA
+414 VLKREEMTA
-423 RGSVKMEGDVKG
+423 KGSVKMEGDVKG
-435 WYGKQQMPAVT
+435 WYGKEQMPAVT
-446 LKVQIDKASA
+446 LKVKIDKASA
-456 KYDKLPYGIDNFTA
+456 KYDKLPYGIDDFTA
-470 DFYAFVDL
+470 DFHAFVDL
-478 MRKQPSYADLKIF
+478 MRRQPSYADLKIF

-503 AKIMNLLED
+503 AKVTDLLGD
-512 PDITFNTKSKVDLT
+512 PDITFNTKSKADLT
-526 ALAQAFPLQ
+526 ALAKTFPLQ
-535 EGVTI
+535 DGVTI
-540 GGDLEADLRLKCRLS
+540 GGNLDADLHLKCRLS

-563 RIRLGGKLKMTNLQ
+563 RIRMAGKLELKNLS
-577 LRDVNKG
+577 LRDTNRD
-584 FEFASDASLN
+584 FEFTSDASLK
-594 FIGNDNLAARAEIN
+594 FMGNDNLAAQAEIN
-608 KLVLQSKL
+608 KLVLRSKL
-616 ANSNVEK
+616 GNSNVEK
-623 LTMSVKSTNPQDTT
+623 LTMTVKSTNPQDTT
-637 RITDV
+637 RIADM
-642 ECKFTLNRLKGNMGD
+642 ECKFLLNRLKGNMGD

-678 PSMPQVSLSLSADT
+678 PSMPQVALSLKADT
-692 MFCRAW
+692 MFCRAGQ
-698 KTKMGVDRA
+698 TKMGMDKA
-707 GFAVTAEKLHDSLW
+707 GFAVTAEKLRDSLW

-728 FRRMRMSTPEFALP
+728 FNRMKMSTPEFALP

-771 TATGAIYDL
+771 TATGVVYDL
-780 YGTMKHHRPLRGKLE
+780 YGTMKRHRPLRAKLE
-795 VSSRNLDCNQLINS
+795 ISSRNLDCNQIINS
-809 LSFPEDTLQ
+809 LNFPEDTLQ
-818 AEVDTTASSLELFV
+818 AEADTTSASLELFV
-832 IPKSLDFELQTNLKR
+832 IPKNLDFELQTNLKR
-847 VKYDKMIFEDVR
+847 VKYDNMVFEDVH

-868 VHLKGLSMK
+868 VHLKDLSMR

-887 VYRAQEKKQGYAGF
+887 VYRAREKKSGYAGF
-901 DFRLHK
+901 DFKLHK
-907 INIAKLVEFAPSL
+907 INIAKLVEFVPSL

-931 GVVDFEAAAEA
+931 GVVDFDAAAEA

-984 NKERNMFDSISVNMT
+984 NKKRNMFDSISVNMT
-999 IKDGNVTVYP
+999 VKDGNVTVYP

-1027 DMNFDY
+1027 DMNFSY

-1061 GKAKYKDAVTSVEIR
+1061 GKAKYKDAVTPVEIR

-1086 RQIVNDF
+1086 QQIVNDF
-1093 RQVMK
+1093 HRVMS
-1098 RKPE
+1098 RKPESE

>member
-1 MYKEEKR
+1 
-8 QYVSKN
+8 
-14 LLKSIF
+14 
-20 YLVEVFSDNS
+20 
-30 AKTLNFCTNTFE
+30 
-42 ILLKKIGEV
+42 
-51 VQILKKYLDV
+51 
-61 FGKICPSFRHNSG
+61 
-74 FCCFSGFLVTKT
+74 
-86 GFLIKEKQ
+86 
-94 GTVKKLSLYLCR
+94 
-106 KLGMKKIMKKRTKGI
+106 MKKRTKGI

-133 VLILIAITVAINF
+133 AVVLIVIVIVTNF
-146 VFTPSR
+146 VFTPAR

-165 NAKLEMKSVELTFF
+165 NAKLDMKSVELTFF
-179 STFPRFGLKLVDGS
+179 STFPRFGLKLVDGH
-193 LVSKVFSDTAW
+193 LVSKVLNDTAW

-214 KCVVVVNPIDYL
+214 KCVVVINPLDYL
-226 INKKITL
+226 MERKVTL

-245 YKSREGIA
+245 FKNKDGIA

-258 ASDTTAVADTASS
+258 ASDTAAVEADTASAD
-271 GKTDLSGGI
+271 KQMLSGGI
-280 DIRRVSLK
+280 DIRRVALK

-305 TNAALN
+305 TNASLN

-316 QKEHSKLAMR
+316 HKEHSTLGLR
-326 FSNDNVLFW
+326 FANDNVLFW

-342 NKVATDLKTSLDL
+342 NKVATELKTSLDL
-355 DRSTRTLTLND
+355 DRRTRTLTLKD
-366 ANISLNGTTFDV
+366 ANISINGITFDV

-386 VRRALNVDIAY
+386 VQRALCIDMAY
-397 ALHAPSLE
+397 GLHAPSLE
-405 TVFNMIPES
+405 TVLNMIPES
-414 VLKRESMEA
+414 VLKREEMTA
-423 RGSVKMEGDVKG
+423 KGSVKMEGDVKG
-435 WYGKQQMPAVT
+435 WYGKEQMPAVT
-446 LKVQIDKASA
+446 LKVKIDKASA
-456 KYDKLPYGIDNFTA
+456 KYDKLPYGIDDFTA
-470 DFYAFVDL
+470 DFHAFVDL
-478 MRKQPSYADLKIF
+478 MRQQPSYADLKIF

-503 AKIMNLLED
+503 AKVTDLLGD
-512 PDITFNTKSKVDLT
+512 PDITFNTKSKADLT
-526 ALAQAFPLQ
+526 ALAKTFPLQ
-535 EGVTI
+535 DGVTI
-540 GGDLEADLRLKCRLS
+540 GGNLDADLHLKCRLS

-563 RIRLGGKLKMTNLQ
+563 RIRMAGKLELKNLS
-577 LRDVNKG
+577 LRDTNRD
-584 FEFASDASLN
+584 FEFTSDASLK
-594 FIGNDNLAARAEIN
+594 FMGNDNLAAQAEIN
-608 KLVLQSKL
+608 KLVLRSKL
-616 ANSNVEK
+616 GNSNVEK
-623 LTMSVKSTNPQDTT
+623 LTMTVKSTNPQDTT
-637 RITDV
+637 RIADM
-642 ECKFTLNRLKGNMGD
+642 ECKFLLNRLKGNMGD

-678 PSMPQVSLSLSADT
+678 PSMPQVALSLKADT
-692 MFCRAW
+692 MFCRAGQ
-698 KTKMGVDRA
+698 TKMGMDKA
-707 GFAVTAEKLHDSLW
+707 GFAVTAEKLRDSLW

-728 FRRMRMSTPEFALP
+728 FNRMKMSTPEFALP

-771 TATGAIYDL
+771 TATGVVYDL
-780 YGTMKHHRPLRGKLE
+780 YGTMKRHRPLRAKLE
-795 VSSRNLDCNQLINS
+795 ISSRNLDCNQIINS
-809 LSFPEDTLQ
+809 LNFPEDTLQ
-818 AEVDTTASSLELFV
+818 AEADTTSASLELFV
-832 IPKSLDFELQTNLKR
+832 IPKNLDFELQTNLKR
-847 VKYDKMIFEDVR
+847 VKYDNMVFEDVH

-868 VHLKGLSMK
+868 VHLKDLSMR

-887 VYRAQEKKQGYAGF
+887 VYRAREKKSGYAGF
-901 DFRLHK
+901 DFKLHK
-907 INIAKLVEFAPSL
+907 INIAKLVEFVPSL

-931 GVVDFEAAAEA
+931 GVVDFDAAAEA

-984 NKERNMFDSISVNMT
+984 NKKRNMFDSISVNMT
-999 IKDGNVTVYP
+999 VKDGNVTVYP

-1027 DMNFDY
+1027 DMNFSY

-1061 GKAKYKDAVTSVEIR
+1061 GKAKYKDAVTPVEIR

-1086 RQIVNDF
+1086 QQIVNDF
-1093 RQVMK
+1093 HRVMS
-1098 RKPE
+1098 RKPESE

>member
-1 MYKEEKR
+1 MYREEKR

-20 YLVEVFSDNS
+20 YLAEVFPDNS

-42 ILLKKIGEV
+42 ILLKKIGKV

-61 FGKICPSFRHNSG
+61 LGKICPSFRHYSG
-74 FCCFSGFLVTKT
+74 FCCFRGFLVTKT

-106 KLGMKKIMKKRTKGI
+106 ELGMKKIMKKRTKGI

-245 YKSREGIA
+245 YKNREGIA

-366 ANISLNGTTFDV
+366 ANISLNGITFDV

-386 VRRALNVDIAY
+386 VRRTLNVDIAY

-584 FEFASDASLN
+584 FEFTSDASLN

-698 KTKMGVDRA
+698 KTKMGMDRA

-795 VSSRNLDCNQLINS
+795 ISSRNLDCNQLINS
-809 LSFPEDTLQ
+809 LNFPEDTLQ

-832 IPKSLDFELQTNLKR
+832 IPKNLDFELQTNLKR

-1061 GKAKYKDAVTSVEIR
+1061 GKAKYKDAVTPVEIR

>member
-1 MYKEEKR
+1 MYREEKR

-20 YLVEVFSDNS
+20 YLAEVFPDNS

-61 FGKICPSFRHNSG
+61 LGKICPSFRHYSG
-74 FCCFSGFLVTKT
+74 FCCFRGFLVTKT

-106 KLGMKKIMKKRTKGI
+106 ELGMKKIMKKRTKGI

-245 YKSREGIA
+245 YKNREGIA

-366 ANISLNGTTFDV
+366 ANISLNGITFDV

-386 VRRALNVDIAY
+386 VRRTLNVDIAY

-584 FEFASDASLN
+584 FEFTSDASLN

-698 KTKMGVDRA
+698 KTKMGMDRA

-795 VSSRNLDCNQLINS
+795 ISSRNLDCNQLINS
-809 LSFPEDTLQ
+809 LNFPEDTLQ

-832 IPKSLDFELQTNLKR
+832 IPKNLDFELQTNLKR

-1061 GKAKYKDAVTSVEIR
+1061 GKAKYKDAVTPVEIR

>member
-61 FGKICPSFRHNSG
+61 FGKISPSFRHNSN
-74 FCCFSGFLVTKT
+74 FCCFRGFLVTKT

-193 LVSKVFSDTAW
+193 LVSKVFCDTAW

-366 ANISLNGTTFDV
+366 ANISLNGITFDV

-386 VRRALNVDIAY
+386 VRRTLNVDIAY

-584 FEFASDASLN
+584 FEFTSDASLN

-698 KTKMGVDRA
+698 KTKMGMDRA

-795 VSSRNLDCNQLINS
+795 ISSRNLDCNQLINS
-809 LSFPEDTLQ
+809 LNFPEDTLQ

-832 IPKSLDFELQTNLKR
+832 IPKNLDFELQTNLKR

-1061 GKAKYKDAVTSVEIR
+1061 GKAKYKDAVTPVEIR